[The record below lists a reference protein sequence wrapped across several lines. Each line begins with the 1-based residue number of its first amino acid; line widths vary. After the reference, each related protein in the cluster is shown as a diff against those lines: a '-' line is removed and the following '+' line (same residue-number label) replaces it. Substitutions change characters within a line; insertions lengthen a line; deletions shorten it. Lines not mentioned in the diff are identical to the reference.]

1 MSGVNCSIAG
11 QNEQTAANMFTQL
24 VEVSSGEVCTAD
36 ASLKQHV
43 AAKQTVLFFAVIND
57 AAGGM
62 TGYVDCFQLGVSE
75 RDDSSV
81 AYIFS

>member
-1 MSGVNCSIAG
+1 
-11 QNEQTAANMFTQL
+11 MFTQL

-43 AAKQTVLFFAVIND
+43 AAKQAVLFFAVIND
-57 AAGGM
+57 AAGRM

-75 RDDSSV
+75 GDDISV